1 MKGFTGKLV
10 GSLYPITEEECKQIH
25 KSAVRVLEEGGM
37 RCDDERAAKMFERA
51 GCKIEQDGKLIKFS
65 EKIIM
70 EAFDKCPSN
79 FKLHGRHDPELDI
92 NIGHDEVHF
101 ATVTGRYI
109 EDFRTGERRQA
120 TRQDAIEGTRIA
132 DALENV
138 HGLYKSVMW
147 IYDEPK
153 ICNSQIL
160 VAEQMKNTNKTSTW
174 VYNTGADHEIPDL
187 IKIWGI
193 AAGGAEALKERP
205 H

>member
-25 KSAVRVLEEGGM
+25 QAAVRVLEEGGM
-37 RCDDERAAKMFERA
+37 RCDDERAAKMFEKA
-51 GCKIEQDGKLIKFS
+51 GCKIEQDGKLIKFT

-70 EAFDKCPSN
+70 DAIGKCPGD
-79 FKLHGRHDPELDI
+79 FKLYGRNDPELDI
-92 NIGHDEVHF
+92 NIGWDEVHF

-109 EDFRTGERRQA
+109 QDFRTGERRQA
-120 TRQDAIEGTRIA
+120 TRQDAIEGTLVA

-153 ICNSQIL
+153 LCNSQIL

-174 VYNTGADHEIPDL
+174 VYNTGAEHEVPDL
-187 IKIWGI
+187 IKIWQI
-193 AAGGAEALKERP
+193 AAGAQRCLRKNP
-205 H
+205 I